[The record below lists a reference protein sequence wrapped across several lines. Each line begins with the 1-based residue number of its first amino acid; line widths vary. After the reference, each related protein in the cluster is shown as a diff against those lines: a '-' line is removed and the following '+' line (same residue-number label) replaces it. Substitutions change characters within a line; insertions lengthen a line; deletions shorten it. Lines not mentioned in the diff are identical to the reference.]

1 MVRAML
7 GGQQETLNQ
16 GALKLEKARVDAL
29 QQLGREAARSLFQ
42 AMGSTANKP
51 HGIEH
56 LPVRLIIRGSTI
68 PHR

>member
-1 MVRAML
+1 
-7 GGQQETLNQ
+7 
-16 GALKLEKARVDAL
+16 
-29 QQLGREAARSLFQ
+29 
-42 AMGSTANKP
+42 MGSTANKP